1 MNTALIA
8 GSSGLVG
15 SYLLQLLL
23 ENENYSQVKALV
35 RKPLDISHPRLQ
47 QIIYDFSNPDS
58 ELIQA
63 DHVYCC
69 LGTTIKKAGSKEAF
83 LKVDYDFPL
92 RLAIDAQKNGTSHF
106 GIVTAM
112 GANSKSFIFYNKA
125 KGMIENDLMKIP
137 FESLN
142 IFRPSMLTGPR
153 SERRFGEE
161 VGKVVMKGIDFLLPK
176 NVKAIHASK
185 VAFAMVFHMQKGKPG
200 LNIFESG
207 KMQVF
212 PVKKTT

>member
-23 ENENYSQVKALV
+23 DNENYSLVKALV
-35 RKPLDISHPRLQ
+35 REPMNVSHPRLE
-47 QIIYDFSNPDS
+47 QIIYDFDHPDADQ
-58 ELIQA
+58 IRA

-69 LGTTIKKAGSKEAF
+69 LGTTIKKAGSKDAF
-83 LKVDYDFPL
+83 KKVDYDYPL
-92 RLAIDAQKNGTSHF
+92 RLAINAQKNGTTHF

-112 GANSKSFIFYNKA
+112 GANSKSLIFYNKV
-125 KGMIENDLMKIP
+125 KGSIENDLMKIP

-153 SERRFGEE
+153 KENRLGEE
-161 VGKVVMKGIDFLLPK
+161 IGKVVMKGIDFLLPQK
-176 NVKAIHASK
+176 VKAIHASK
-185 VAFAMVFHMQKGKPG
+185 VAFAMVFHMQKGNPG
-200 LNIFESG
+200 LNIFDSG
-207 KMQVF
+207 KMQDF
-212 PVKKTT
+212 PAKKTT